1 MHGGTAVVIGRLQRV
16 RTINDKQVDDDWR
29 FVKVYAQQDG
39 RWRVVLFQAF
49 EAETAYGF
57 IWK

>member
-1 MHGGTAVVIGRLQRV
+1 MHGGAAVVSGRLQRV
-16 RTINDKQVDDDWR
+16 RTVNDKQVDDDWR

-49 EAETAYGF
+49 EAAQP
-57 IWK
+57 